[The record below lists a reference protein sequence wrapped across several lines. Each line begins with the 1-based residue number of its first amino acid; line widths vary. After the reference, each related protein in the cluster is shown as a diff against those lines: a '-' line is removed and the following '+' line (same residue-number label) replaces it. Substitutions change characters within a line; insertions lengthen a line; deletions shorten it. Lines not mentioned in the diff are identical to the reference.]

1 MTAISALEIGAFG
14 LKSPWPSPVK
24 TPRFVNA
31 KISFLKVV
39 VLSETSLYGFATGP
53 SSFISSVL

>member
-39 VLSETSLYGFATGP
+39 LSETSLYGFATGP